1 MMDSFVMYQVGTC
14 DPGLAMRKDCCLLQ
28 FFEGIPHVYVLIDRP
43 TEEMLQRANF
53 EKATIEFGLFA
64 HKDVMT
70 LAIKVGDLPWI
81 DAPYS
86 AHLEHG
92 ENLPMWNAKNL
103 QVNLLLVDSF
113 DGRILG
119 IRTIGLSEEFSAQ
132 MLLEM
137 RKQLYRS
144 FDLRGY
150 QKQIAQIQQ
159 RYTPE
164 EIGTKVSSV
173 QYVAKPELR
182 KM

>member
-1 MMDSFVMYQVGTC
+1 MEC
-14 DPGLAMRKDCCLLQ
+14 
-28 FFEGIPHVYVLIDRP
+28 
-43 TEEMLQRANF
+43 
-53 EKATIEFGLFA
+53 
-64 HKDVMT
+64 
-70 LAIKVGDLPWI
+70 
-81 DAPYS
+81 
-86 AHLEHG
+86 
-92 ENLPMWNAKNL
+92 KNL

-173 QYVAKPELR
+173 QYVAKPNLR

>member
-1 MMDSFVMYQVGTC
+1 M
-14 DPGLAMRKDCCLLQ
+14 
-28 FFEGIPHVYVLIDRP
+28 
-43 TEEMLQRANF
+43 ANF
-53 EKATIEFGLFA
+53 EKGTIEFGLFA
-64 HKDVMT
+64 HKDVLT

-86 AHLEHG
+86 VHLEHW
-92 ENLPMWNAKNL
+92 ENLPMWDAENL
-103 QVNLLLVDSF
+103 QMNLLLVDSF

-119 IRTIGLSEEFSAQ
+119 IRAIGLSAEFSAQ

-164 EIGTKVSSV
+164 EIGTKVAFV
-173 QYVAKPELR
+173 RYVVRANH
-182 KM
+182 

>member
-1 MMDSFVMYQVGTC
+1 
-14 DPGLAMRKDCCLLQ
+14 
-28 FFEGIPHVYVLIDRP
+28 
-43 TEEMLQRANF
+43 
-53 EKATIEFGLFA
+53 
-64 HKDVMT
+64 
-70 LAIKVGDLPWI
+70 
-81 DAPYS
+81 
-86 AHLEHG
+86 
-92 ENLPMWNAKNL
+92 MWNAKNL

-150 QKQIAQIQQ
+150 QKQIAQIQR

-173 QYVAKPELR
+173 QYVVKPTLRR

>member
-14 DPGLAMRKDCCLLQ
+14 DPGLAMRKDCCFLQ

-86 AHLEHG
+86 VHLEHWVHTAVASG
-92 ENLPMWNAKNL
+92 HSCVAQRPLC
-103 QVNLLLVDSF
+103 
-113 DGRILG
+113 
-119 IRTIGLSEEFSAQ
+119 GLTA
-132 MLLEM
+132 
-137 RKQLYRS
+137 
-144 FDLRGY
+144 
-150 QKQIAQIQQ
+150 
-159 RYTPE
+159 TP
-164 EIGTKVSSV
+164 I
-173 QYVAKPELR
+173 
-182 KM
+182 